1 MFKESQ
7 TTYLLDLAEQLAKTW
22 TRIGASISLSAQEED
37 GPVEGRA
44 FGVYC
49 NGRWAGNLVCVLPD
63 AMAEQSEG
71 LYEIFGHHLEQIQRN
86 YQEENELTALSQE
99 LSGSYE
105 ELSLIYKLGQD
116 MQITD
121 DPGTFL
127 NRFSEDL
134 LELIHARGMLLLINH
149 RLNGGE
155 SCVEVGSLPV
165 SGDPAKAVG
174 RYLLELIGRQNEP
187 VILPDLSAHP
197 SLVRIFKSSEVGLL
211 AWPVRFNGE
220 TLGLLAAIN
229 SRNYDG
235 FDSTDAKFLGSI
247 AEHTGSFLQNRFL
260 LADIQELLTGFLTS
274 LVNAI
279 DAKDPYTRGHS
290 QRVAF
295 IGQRIAESMGL
306 SKKECSKV
314 YMAGLLHD
322 IGKIGVSDQVL
333 AKPGKLTKEEFATIQ
348 QHPVIGSRIIS
359 VVRQLRSILPGILHH
374 HERYDGKGYAEGLV
388 GEQIPVMGMVVGLA
402 DCFDA
407 ITSERTYHSAMNFA
421 DAIKEVRKC
430 SGTQF
435 SPAIV
440 QALLD
445 CDLEQLEQDLQLL
458 SNRAHD
464 PQVHLNFNCLE

>member
-1 MFKESQ
+1 MFKETQ
-7 TTYLLDLAEQLAKTW
+7 TSYLLDLAEQLAQRW
-22 TRIGASISLSAQEED
+22 SQIGAKITWSDQDEGS
-37 GPVEGRA
+37 PVEGRS
-44 FGVYC
+44 FGITC
-49 NGRWAGNLVCVLPD
+49 SGRWVGNLICVLPD
-63 AMAEQSEG
+63 NLAGQAEG

-86 YQEENELTALSQE
+86 YQEENELVSLSQE

-165 SGDPAKAVG
+165 SGESAKAAG
-174 RYLLELIGRQNEP
+174 RYLLDLIGQQREP
-187 VILPDLSAHP
+187 VILPDISAHP
-197 SLVRIFKSSEVGLL
+197 ALVRLFKNSEIGLL

-220 TLGLLAAIN
+220 VLGLLAAVN

-295 IGQRIAESMGL
+295 IGLRIAESMGL
-306 SKKECSKV
+306 PKKESSQV

-374 HERYDGKGYAEGLV
+374 HERYDGKGYSEGLV
-388 GEQIPVMGMVVGLA
+388 GEQIPLMGMIVGLA

-407 ITSERTYHSAMNFA
+407 ITSERTYHTGMNFT
-421 DAIKEVRKC
+421 DGLKEVRKC

-435 SPAIV
+435 SPSVV

-445 CDLEQLEQDLQLL
+445 CDLEQLEQDLQLV

-464 PQVHLNFNCLE
+464 PQVYLNFNCLE